1 MNFHFI
7 CVESNMKGIFRFSI
21 IHIEAKCKTIEQ
33 RMYLPLNQPRLLV
46 VQITSF
52 YNESITVIASW
63 AGRYQEEEVSVI
75 IRRSW

>member
-1 MNFHFI
+1 
-7 CVESNMKGIFRFSI
+7 MKGIFRFSI
-21 IHIEAKCKTIEQ
+21 IHIQAKCKTIEQ
-33 RMYLPLNQPRLLV
+33 RMYLPLTSVSSYLHQPRLQV